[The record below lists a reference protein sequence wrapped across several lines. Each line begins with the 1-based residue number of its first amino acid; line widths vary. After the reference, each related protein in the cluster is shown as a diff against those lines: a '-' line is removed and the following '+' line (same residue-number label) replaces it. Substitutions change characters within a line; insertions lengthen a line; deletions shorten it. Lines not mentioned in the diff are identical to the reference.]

1 MSEDEEAGQA
11 VTILVDGEGKFEWT
25 KHFRMREGKIT
36 HLAALPGGMVGGRA
50 SVMVLGK
57 LKDGSYALLQTS
69 LRVMLSAFAQW
80 QAVYGIEAD
89 GKGTPPP
96 NAATRE
102 RLNAA
107 LLLKLV
113 KDREGQEATFNID
126 ELNAVMQDPSQD
138 IEVAYGPDGKTM
150 TIRTKRSD

>member
-1 MSEDEEAGQA
+1 MSDSEETGQT
-11 VTILVDGEGKFEWT
+11 VTILVDGEGQFDWI

-50 SVMVLGK
+50 SVLILGK
-57 LKDGSYALLQTS
+57 LKDGSYAFLQTS
-69 LRVMLSAFAQW
+69 LRIMLSAFAQW
-80 QAVYGIEAD
+80 QARYGIEAD
-89 GKGTPPP
+89 GAGTPPP

-113 KDREGQEATFNID
+113 KDREGQEATFDIE
-126 ELNAVMQDPSQD
+126 ELNAVMQNPSQD
-138 IEVAYGPDGKTM
+138 IEVAYGPDGKTL